1 MEDLDIQRAQFND
14 LWSAMKVDETLW
26 PRRYAA
32 TFSLW
37 RTRSRAAQ
45 VAMLKKAAGGIGR
58 KDPYFYVQDFP
69 EPQPE
74 WKTGGETGEDLVQVR
89 YNGLFKICT
98 RETMN
103 LFNLEFVKNWN

>member
-1 MEDLDIQRAQFND
+1 MEDLDALRADFND
-14 LWSAMKVDETLW
+14 LWTHMHVDETLW
-26 PRRYAA
+26 PNRYAA

-37 RTRSRAAQ
+37 RKRSH
-45 VAMLKKAAGGIGR
+45 VARTAMASKVENGIGKR
-58 KDPYFYVQDFP
+58 NPYFWVQDFP
-69 EPQPE
+69 EPSP
-74 WKTGGETGEDLVQVR
+74 TFLRGNETGDLVQVR

>member
-1 MEDLDIQRAQFND
+1 MEDLEALRAHFND
-14 LWSAMKVDETLW
+14 LWTSMHVDETLW
-26 PRRYAA
+26 PHRYAA
-32 TFSLW
+32 TFGLW
-37 RTRSRAAQ
+37 RKRS
-45 VAMLKKAAGGIGR
+45 
-58 KDPYFYVQDFP
+58 
-69 EPQPE
+69 